1 MAKRNREKVHLKHM
15 TRSQKKENVSNTV
28 PVSVSSE
35 VTTFR
40 VDQQN
45 ECSVCMG
52 KYEDDLIDG
61 KLQNEWICCTGYSSW
76 MHIDCLVSENSI
88 FVCFV

>member
-1 MAKRNREKVHLKHM
+1 M
-15 TRSQKKENVSNTV
+15 TRSQNKVSVSDTV
-28 PVSVSSE
+28 PPVSVSSE
-35 VTTFR
+35 VTTSH

-61 KLQNEWICCTGYSSW
+61 EL
-76 MHIDCLVSENSI
+76 
-88 FVCFV
+88 